1 MKVRRYMAATSRE
14 ALRKVK
20 SDLGAE
26 AVILS
31 NRKIPGGVEIMAL
44 ADSEMTSLVDAHQS
58 NQLKEDSGYM
68 QALPS
73 AEPAATPFA
82 VESSAASSLRVH
94 AVQPGVEKQPDR
106 QFASSEKQLPE
117 SIPENIAS
125 EHFVRSLMNEIHTMR
140 STLEEQLATVVWGN
154 ATQRR
159 PEKMKMLGTLLNAG
173 FSPLLS
179 RRLVDKL
186 SEGLTYMQSL
196 KQALSALE
204 FNLQTAASDEMIQEG
219 GIYTLLGATGV
230 GKTTTIA
237 KIAARSVIRHG
248 ADKVALLTIDSY
260 RIGGH
265 EQLRIYGRLLG
276 LPVRNIQDADDLRLT
291 LSELRNKHI
300 VLIDTMGMSHRD
312 QMVAEQIAML
322 VRADVNIKKMLV
334 MSATSSGSTLD
345 EIISAYSKYG
355 IHGCIITKLD
365 ETASLGAA
373 LDAMIRRKLILHYVT
388 NGQRV
393 PEDIHPANGRYLLQQ
408 IFKAKPAETAF
419 TLQDVEYALVM
430 AKSNNPDEY
439 AGHVYAGAGND

>member
-1 MKVRRYMAATSRE
+1 
-14 ALRKVK
+14 
-20 SDLGAE
+20 
-26 AVILS
+26 
-31 NRKIPGGVEIMAL
+31 
-44 ADSEMTSLVDAHQS
+44 
-58 NQLKEDSGYM
+58 
-68 QALPS
+68 
-73 AEPAATPFA
+73 
-82 VESSAASSLRVH
+82 
-94 AVQPGVEKQPDR
+94 
-106 QFASSEKQLPE
+106 
-117 SIPENIAS
+117 
-125 EHFVRSLMNEIHTMR
+125 
-140 STLEEQLATVVWGN
+140 
-154 ATQRR
+154 
-159 PEKMKMLGTLLNAG
+159 
-173 FSPLLS
+173 
-179 RRLVDKL
+179 
-186 SEGLTYMQSL
+186 
-196 KQALSALE
+196 
-204 FNLQTAASDEMIQEG
+204 
-219 GIYTLLGATGV
+219 TGV

-237 KIAARSVIRHG
+237 KIAARSVVRHG